1 MLVADIEMAGG
12 GGRESR
18 RENDGIKSQVLL
30 TDFRESNQLAAGL
43 SSFVDEVDS
52 LLNTGLQVEPLW
64 RVSNDSAD
72 EFWVSNECDSLLA
85 PR

>member
-1 MLVADIEMAGG
+1 M
-12 GGRESR
+12 
-18 RENDGIKSQVLL
+18 LL

-72 EFWVSNECDSLLA
+72 KLWLSN
-85 PR
+85 

>member
-1 MLVADIEMAGG
+1 M
-12 GGRESR
+12 
-18 RENDGIKSQVLL
+18 LL

-52 LLNTGLQVEPLW
+52 LLDTGLEVEPLW
-64 RVSNDSAD
+64 RVSNDD
-72 EFWVSNECDSLLA
+72 MGRFWVSNESDILLA